1 MKKLLIILSL
11 FLLVGCSSKVEN
23 PILPKNSLDE
33 INEIAHGNIRKPG
46 VMGITQ
52 EGFYIIE
59 SKEGNI
65 AEYDF
70 VLKDIGYT
78 IRFSDTIVKKDISGI
93 YIDGKPAF
101 DEDIVNNTK
110 AEGEGYFIARWFTTD
125 GQYCFIAPDT
135 IHPDLFTAL
144 LDEVSQLTG
153 VSN

>member
-11 FLLVGCSSKVEN
+11 FLLVGCSSQVKN
-23 PILPKNSLDE
+23 PMVAKNSLDE
-33 INEIAHGNIRKPG
+33 INEITHGNIHKPG

-52 EGFYIIE
+52 EGFYIVE

-70 VLKDIGYT
+70 VLNDIGYT

-110 AEGEGYFIARWFTTD
+110 TQGEGNFIARWFTVD
-125 GQYCFIAPDT
+125 GQYCLIAPDT
-135 IHPDLFTAL
+135 IHPDLFDAL
-144 LDEVSQLTG
+144 LEEVSQLTI
-153 VSN
+153 SNN

>member
-11 FLLVGCSSKVEN
+11 FLLVGCSSNTVEN
-23 PILPKNSLDE
+23 PMLPKNSLDE
-33 INEIAHGNIRKPG
+33 INEITHGSIHKPG

-70 VLKDIGYT
+70 VLNDIGYT

-101 DEDIVNNTK
+101 DEDIVNNTRT
-110 AEGEGYFIARWFTTD
+110 EGEGYYIARWFTVD
-125 GQYCFIAPDT
+125 GQYCSEYT
-135 IHPDLFTAL
+135 IGIISFLC
-144 LDEVSQLTG
+144 S
-153 VSN
+153 